1 MKQRII
7 TGLIIGVVVVGV
19 FLLRLLSPY
28 IFDIAVCAM
37 IIVAS
42 NEVARVYNRS
52 GHANDSTLITFYPI
66 LCFVA
71 TFLAYTFN
79 LKIYHI
85 ILINIGLILLLM
97 LVEMIICLFIK
108 KKVIAEKDDK
118 NFKYSTYLLKRTIL
132 TGFLMLYPS
141 FILSPLF
148 IFNHLANFSYLTMP
162 QPNIDFSLF
171 FMILFILTTVA
182 TDTFAYFIGRSLKG
196 PKLCPYISPN
206 KTISGAIGG
215 VVGAVIIGFAVYG
228 AFCAVGLDVS
238 IIQPYIIVIYTIIAS
253 IISQL
258 GDIFASIIKRRART
272 KDYSSIFPGHGGF
285 MDRLDGISFNC
296 IFSLAFFML
305 FIL

>member
-1 MKQRII
+1 MKQRIT
-7 TGLIIGVVVVGV
+7 TGLIIGAVVIAV

-37 IIVAS
+37 IIIAS

-66 LCFVA
+66 FCFVT
-71 TFLAYTFN
+71 TFLAYNLN
-79 LKIYHI
+79 LKIFHVL
-85 ILINIGLILLLM
+85 LINLALIVVLM
-97 LVEMIICLFIK
+97 LVEMLVCLIIK
-108 KKVIAEKDDK
+108 NKVIAEKNDEK
-118 NFKYSTYLLKRTIL
+118 FKFSSYFINRTLL

-148 IFNHLANFSYLTMP
+148 IFNHLGNFSYITMP
-162 QPNIDFSLF
+162 QTNIDFSLF

-182 TDTFAYFIGRSLKG
+182 TDTFAYFVGRSLKG

-215 VVGAVIIGFAVYG
+215 VVGAVIIGFGVYG
-228 AFCAVGLDVS
+228 IYCAFGLS
-238 IIQPYIIVIYTIIAS
+238 ISVIQPYLIVIYTILAS

-258 GDIFASIIKRRART
+258 GDIFASVIKRRART

>member
-1 MKQRII
+1 MKQRIT
-7 TGLIIGVVVVGV
+7 TGLIIGVVVVAV

-37 IIVAS
+37 IIIAS

-52 GHANDSTLITFYPI
+52 GHANDSTLLTFYPI
-66 LCFVA
+66 LCFIT

-79 LKIYHI
+79 FKIFHV
-85 ILINIGLILLLM
+85 ILVNLALILLLM
-97 LVEMIICLFIK
+97 LIEMLVCVIIR
-108 KKVIAEKDDK
+108 KKVIAEKDDE
-118 NFKYSTYLLKRTIL
+118 NFKFSNYFVNRTML

-148 IFNHLANFSYLTMP
+148 IFNHLSNFSYLTMP
-162 QPNIDFSLF
+162 QTNIDFSLF
-171 FMILFILTTVA
+171 FMVLFILTTVA

-228 AFCAVGLDVS
+228 IYCAVGLSVNT
-238 IIQPYIIVIYTIIAS
+238 IPPYLIVIYTILAS
-253 IISQL
+253 VISQL

>member
-1 MKQRII
+1 MKQRIT
-7 TGLIIGVVVVGV
+7 TGLILGVVVVAV

-52 GHANDSTLITFYPI
+52 GHVNDSTLITFYPL
-66 LCFVA
+66 LCFVT
-71 TFLAYTFN
+71 TFLGYTFEY
-79 LKIYHI
+79 KIYHV
-85 ILINIGLILLLM
+85 ILANLGLIVLLTF
-97 LVEMIICLFIK
+97 VEMIICLAIR
-108 KKVIAEKDDK
+108 KKVIAEKDE
-118 NFKYSTYLLKRTIL
+118 NFKFSSYFINRTRL
-132 TGFLMLYPS
+132 TAFLMLYPS

-148 IFNHLANFSYLTMP
+148 IFNHLGNFSYLTMP
-162 QPNIDFSLF
+162 QTNIDFSLF

-182 TDTFAYFIGRSLKG
+182 TDTFAYFVGRSLKG

-215 VVGAVIIGFAVYG
+215 VVGAVIIGFGVYG
-228 AFCAVGLDVS
+228 IYCALGLSVNT
-238 IIQPYIIVIYTIIAS
+238 IQPYLVIIYTVLAS
-253 IISQL
+253 VISQL